1 MRNKR
6 RYGFLWMLAP
16 LVVTYSVFIA
26 WPFFSSLFLSLFE
39 WPGIGPK
46 TYIGLDNFR
55 NVLTGFMSREF
66 FRALRHNIIFFVLS
80 WLFSIIPGYLL
91 AICLYAA
98 LKRGTFFKTVFFIPN
113 TLSIIIVGFLW
124 GLLLNPQ
131 WGAVN
136 RFLAVFGITGPA
148 WLGDTK
154 LALPTIIAVSC
165 WRSMGFYILTFF
177 AAILGVDR
185 SMIEAA
191 GVDGAKVS
199 TIVIKIITPQIYP
212 LIGTLT
218 ILLLIWSFN
227 IFDIVFAME
236 GAQGGPAGSTDVLG
250 TLFYR
255 IAFGGLGSSN
265 IGMGLGASVV
275 TLIFLIVFPFSV
287 FYVMTVEKK
296 ARRKNPR

>member
-1 MRNKR
+1 MIKR
-6 RYGFLWMLAP
+6 RYGFLWMVAP
-16 LVVTYSVFIA
+16 LVVTYTVFIA
-26 WPFFSSLFLSLFE
+26 YPFFSSLVLSLFE

-55 NVLTGFMSREF
+55 NVLSGFMSREF
-66 FRALRHNIIFFVLS
+66 FRAFRHNIVFFLLS
-80 WLFSIIPGYLL
+80 WILSILPGYFL
-91 AICLYAA
+91 ALCLYTSV
-98 LKRGTFFKTVFFIPN
+98 RGSSFFKTVFFIPN

-136 RFLAVFGITGPA
+136 RFLAVFGIAGPA

-154 LALPTIIAVSC
+154 LALPVIIAVSC
-165 WRSMGFYILTFF
+165 WRSMGFYILTFL

-191 GVDGAKVS
+191 GVDGAKIS
-199 TIVIKIITPQIYP
+199 TTALRIITPQIYP
-212 LIGTLT
+212 LLGTLT
-218 ILLLIWSFN
+218 ILLLIWNFN

-275 TLIFLIVFPFSV
+275 TLIFLMVFPFSV
-287 FYVMTVEKK
+287 LYVITVEKRSK
-296 ARRKNPR
+296 VK

>member
-1 MRNKR
+1 
-6 RYGFLWMLAP
+6 MLAP
-16 LVVTYSVFIA
+16 LAVVYTVFIA
-26 WPFFSSLFLSLFE
+26 YPFFSSLVLSFFE

-55 NVLTGFMSREF
+55 NVLAGFMRREF
-66 FRALRHNIIFFVLS
+66 FRAFRHNIIFFLLSWVLS
-80 WLFSIIPGYLL
+80 ILPGYLL
-91 AICLYAA
+91 ALCLYTVV
-98 LKRGTFFKTVFFIPN
+98 KGSSFFKTVFFIPN

-136 RFLAVFGITGPA
+136 RFLAVFGIQGPP

-165 WRSMGFYILTFF
+165 WRSMGFYILTFL

-191 GVDGAKVS
+191 GVDGAKIS
-199 TIVIKIITPQIYP
+199 TVAVKIITPQIYP

-218 ILLLIWSFN
+218 ILLLIWNFN

-275 TLIFLIVFPFSV
+275 TLIFLIVFPFSIL
-287 FYVMTVEKK
+287 YIMTVEKRSK
-296 ARRKNPR
+296 VR

>member
-1 MRNKR
+1 
-6 RYGFLWMLAP
+6 
-16 LVVTYSVFIA
+16 
-26 WPFFSSLFLSLFE
+26 
-39 WPGIGPK
+39 
-46 TYIGLDNFR
+46 
-55 NVLTGFMSREF
+55 
-66 FRALRHNIIFFVLS
+66 
-80 WLFSIIPGYLL
+80 
-91 AICLYAA
+91 
-98 LKRGTFFKTVFFIPN
+98 
-113 TLSIIIVGFLW
+113 
-124 GLLLNPQ
+124 
-131 WGAVN
+131 
-136 RFLAVFGITGPA
+136 
-148 WLGDTK
+148 
-154 LALPTIIAVSC
+154 
-165 WRSMGFYILTFF
+165 
-177 AAILGVDR
+177 
-185 SMIEAA
+185 MIEAA
-191 GVDGAKVS
+191 SVDGAKVS
-199 TIVIKIITPQIYP
+199 TIVGKIITPQIYP

>member
-1 MRNKR
+1 
-6 RYGFLWMLAP
+6 MLAP
-16 LVVTYSVFIA
+16 LAVVYTVFIA
-26 WPFFSSLFLSLFE
+26 YPFFSSLVLSFFE

-46 TYIGLDNFR
+46 TYIVLDNFR
-55 NVLTGFMSREF
+55 NVLAGFMRREF
-66 FRALRHNIIFFVLS
+66 FRAFRHNIIFFLLSWVLS
-80 WLFSIIPGYLL
+80 ILPGYLL
-91 AICLYAA
+91 ALCLYTVV
-98 LKRGTFFKTVFFIPN
+98 KGSSFFKTVFFIPN

-136 RFLAVFGITGPA
+136 RFLAVFGIQGPP

-165 WRSMGFYILTFF
+165 WRSMGFYILTFL

-191 GVDGAKVS
+191 GVDGAKIS
-199 TIVIKIITPQIYP
+199 TVAVKIITPQIYP

-218 ILLLIWSFN
+218 ILLLIWNFN

-275 TLIFLIVFPFSV
+275 TLIFLIVFPFSIL
-287 FYVMTVEKK
+287 YIMTVEKRSK
-296 ARRKNPR
+296 VR

>member
-1 MRNKR
+1 
-6 RYGFLWMLAP
+6 MLAP
-16 LVVTYSVFIA
+16 LAVVYTVFIA
-26 WPFFSSLFLSLFE
+26 YPFFSSLVLSFFE

-55 NVLTGFMSREF
+55 NVLAGFMRREF
-66 FRALRHNIIFFVLS
+66 FRAFRHNIIFFLLSWVLS
-80 WLFSIIPGYLL
+80 ILPGYLL
-91 AICLYAA
+91 ALCLYTVV
-98 LKRGTFFKTVFFIPN
+98 KGSSFFKTVFFIPN

-131 WGAVN
+131 CGAVN
-136 RFLAVFGITGPA
+136 RILAVFGIQGPP

-165 WRSMGFYILTFF
+165 WRSMGFYILTFL

-191 GVDGAKVS
+191 GVDGAKIS
-199 TIVIKIITPQIYP
+199 TVAVKIITPQIYP

-218 ILLLIWSFN
+218 ILLLIWNFN

-275 TLIFLIVFPFSV
+275 TLIFLIVFPFSIL
-287 FYVMTVEKK
+287 YIMTVEKRSK
-296 ARRKNPR
+296 VR

>member
-1 MRNKR
+1 
-6 RYGFLWMLAP
+6 MLAP
-16 LVVTYSVFIA
+16 LAVVYTVFIA
-26 WPFFSSLFLSLFE
+26 YPFFSSLVLSFFE

-55 NVLTGFMSREF
+55 NVLAGFMRREF
-66 FRALRHNIIFFVLS
+66 FRAFRHNIIFFLLSWVLS
-80 WLFSIIPGYLL
+80 ILPGDRL
-91 AICLYAA
+91 ALCLYPVV
-98 LKRGTFFKTVFFIPN
+98 KGSSFFKTVFFIPN
-113 TLSIIIVGFLW
+113 TVSIIIVGFLW

-136 RFLAVFGITGPA
+136 RFLAVFGIQGPP

-165 WRSMGFYILTFF
+165 WRSMGFYILTFL

-191 GVDGAKVS
+191 GVDGAKIS
-199 TIVIKIITPQIYP
+199 TVAVKIITPQIYP

-218 ILLLIWSFN
+218 ILLLIWNFN

-275 TLIFLIVFPFSV
+275 TLIFLIVFPFSIL
-287 FYVMTVEKK
+287 YIMTVEKRSK
-296 ARRKNPR
+296 VR

>member
-1 MRNKR
+1 
-6 RYGFLWMLAP
+6 MLAP
-16 LVVTYSVFIA
+16 LAVVYTVFIA
-26 WPFFSSLFLSLFE
+26 YPFFSSLVLSFFE
-39 WPGIGPK
+39 WPDIGPK

-55 NVLTGFMSREF
+55 NVLAGFMRREF
-66 FRALRHNIIFFVLS
+66 FRAFRHNIIFFLLSWVLS
-80 WLFSIIPGYLL
+80 ILPGYLL
-91 AICLYAA
+91 ALCLYTVV
-98 LKRGTFFKTVFFIPN
+98 KGSSFFKTVFFIPN

-136 RFLAVFGITGPA
+136 RFLAVFGIQGPP

-165 WRSMGFYILTFF
+165 WRSMGFYILTFL

-191 GVDGAKVS
+191 GVDGAKIS
-199 TIVIKIITPQIYP
+199 TVAVRIITPQIYP
-212 LIGTLT
+212 LLGTLT
-218 ILLLIWSFN
+218 ILLLIWNFN

-275 TLIFLIVFPFSV
+275 TLIFLIVFPFSIL
-287 FYVMTVEKK
+287 YIMTVEKRSK
-296 ARRKNPR
+296 VR

>member
-1 MRNKR
+1 MIRR

-16 LVVTYSVFIA
+16 LAVVYTVFIA
-26 WPFFSSLFLSLFE
+26 YPFFSSLVLSFFE

-66 FRALRHNIIFFVLS
+66 FRAFRHNIIFFLLS
-80 WLFSIIPGYLL
+80 WILSILPGYLL
-91 AICLYAA
+91 ALCLYTVV
-98 LKRGTFFKTVFFIPN
+98 KGSSFFKTVFFIPN

-136 RFLAVFGITGPA
+136 RFLAFFGIPGPP

-165 WRSMGFYILTFF
+165 WRSMGFYILTFL

-191 GVDGAKVS
+191 GVDGAKIS
-199 TIVIKIITPQIYP
+199 TVAVRIITPQIYP
-212 LIGTLT
+212 LLGTLT
-218 ILLLIWSFN
+218 ILLLIWNFN

-275 TLIFLIVFPFSV
+275 TLIFLIVFPFSIL
-287 FYVMTVEKK
+287 YIMTVEKRSK
-296 ARRKNPR
+296 VR